1 MTEHFKTNFMTTM
14 KFLLYTA
21 LGAAAIL
28 LLTSDRAKEM
38 RDDLEDKAKE
48 NAKRWKEK
56 LARVGANADGVI
68 SELHKS

>member
-1 MTEHFKTNFMTTM
+1 M

-28 LLTSDRAKEM
+28 LLTSDKAKEM

-48 NAKRWKEK
+48 KAKLWKQK
-56 LARVGANADGVI
+56 LARAGANADGVI
-68 SELHKS
+68 SELHKG